1 MDSKGYKILGY
12 QILKIEMNFED
23 VKDGD
28 HEIQLKTSLNIMVP
42 EQKTDP
48 ECLVIIQTAFSDER
62 EENILSVT
70 IHAKVRVENR
80 DENTTEYLRD
90 EVVPDVYGYLKK
102 FIEQLLSHAQ
112 IEFLP
117 MPRYEDLISKNQD

>member
-1 MDSKGYKILGY
+1 MDSKGYEILGY

-28 HEIQLKTSLNIMVP
+28 HEIQLKTSLNILVP

-70 IHAKVRVENR
+70 IRAKVRVENR

-102 FIEQLLSHAQ
+102 FIEQLLSQAH

-117 MPRYEDLISKNQD
+117 MPLYEDLISKNQD

>member
-1 MDSKGYKILGY
+1 MDSKGYEILGY

-28 HEIQLKTSLNIMVP
+28 HEIQLKTSLNILVP
-42 EQKTDP
+42 EQKADP

-70 IHAKVRVENR
+70 IRAKVRVENR

-102 FIEQLLSHAQ
+102 FIEQLLFQAH

-117 MPRYEDLISKNQD
+117 MPLYEDLISKNQD